1 MPPRSLLTASI
12 VTSISCP
19 TNSILYY
26 HTLHAHI
33 ISYIYELYHIISY
46 HIIYTQLHILDYTYT
61 NITYTLHTHYIYITY
76 ILHIHYI
83 HLYYIRLYYYII
95 LTNDSNYCY
104 HSFKLG
110 QRVKFTDLRLL
121 NQWYILSVIML
132 LHFISLPLI
141 IQQFVS
147 WVTILTIL
155 TFSISTSCYLHS
167 ISILILYS
175 YQYNTLHIFS
185 SSHSNYNIYR
195 FLLLSNLS

>member
-1 MPPRSLLTASI
+1 M
-12 VTSISCP
+12 
-19 TNSILYY
+19 TNSILSHFTCSYY
-26 HTLHAHI
+26 
-33 ISYIYELYHIISY
+33 
-46 HIIYTQLHILDYTYT
+46 IIYLWTLSYYIILY
-61 NITYTLHTHYIYITY
+61 IHYIYITY
-76 ILHIHYI
+76 TLYIYIIYTYIHYI
-83 HLYYIRLYYYII
+83 YSIVYTQLYYYII

-147 WVTILTIL
+147 WVTILTIIAS
-155 TFSISTSCYLHS
+155 SISTSCYLHS

-185 SSHSNYNIYR
+185 FSHSNYNIYR

>member
-1 MPPRSLLTASI
+1 M
-12 VTSISCP
+12 
-19 TNSILYY
+19 NSIILHMHYIHTIY
-26 HTLHAHI
+26 TLHI
-33 ISYIYELYHIISY
+33 PIYI
-46 HIIYTQLHILDYTYT
+46 TYT
-61 NITYTLHTHYIYITY
+61 TYTLHIYYIYITHT
-76 ILHIHYI
+76 IHTLHI
-83 HLYYIRLYYYII
+83 YYIRLYYYII

-147 WVTILTIL
+147 WVTILTIIAS
-155 TFSISTSCYLHS
+155 SISTSCYLHS

-175 YQYNTLHIFS
+175 Y
-185 SSHSNYNIYR
+185 
-195 FLLLSNLS
+195 

>member
-1 MPPRSLLTASI
+1 MNSIILYHTIFIYSI
-12 VTSISCP
+12 V
-19 TNSILYY
+19 
-26 HTLHAHI
+26 
-33 ISYIYELYHIISY
+33 
-46 HIIYTQLHILDYTYT
+46 YTK
-61 NITYTLHTHYIYITY
+61 
-76 ILHIHYI
+76 
-83 HLYYIRLYYYII
+83 LYYYII

-147 WVTILTIL
+147 WVTILTIIAS
-155 TFSISTSCYLHS
+155 SISTSCYLHS

-185 SSHSNYNIYR
+185 FSHSNYNIYR

>member
-1 MPPRSLLTASI
+1 M
-12 VTSISCP
+12 
-19 TNSILYY
+19 TNSILSHFTCSYY
-26 HTLHAHI
+26 
-33 ISYIYELYHIISY
+33 
-46 HIIYTQLHILDYTYT
+46 IIYLWTLSYYIILYIHYIH
-61 NITYTLHTHYIYITY
+61 ITYTLHTHYIYIIYTLY
-76 ILHIHYI
+76 IHYI
-83 HLYYIRLYYYII
+83 YIHYIYTLYIHYIYIYTKSYYYII

-147 WVTILTIL
+147 WVTILTIIAS
-155 TFSISTSCYLHS
+155 SISTSCYLHS

-185 SSHSNYNIYR
+185 FSHSNYNIYR